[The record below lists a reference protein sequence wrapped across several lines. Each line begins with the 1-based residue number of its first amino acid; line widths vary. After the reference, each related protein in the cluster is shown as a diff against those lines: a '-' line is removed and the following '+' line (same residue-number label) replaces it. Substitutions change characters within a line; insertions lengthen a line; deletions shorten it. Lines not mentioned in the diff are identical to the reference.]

1 MKSTIKLLVVAA
13 AFVIAP
19 LLMGSARAQQRP
31 PGHGSMMT
39 EPWGMGPG
47 MMGGGMM
54 GGRMNNQPVSGDWGG
69 KVLSYSQADAYI
81 QYGNTHGIADRKTN
95 TVSFDGTAVT
105 IDLVA
110 VQESFP
116 AQTFELH
123 GLINPTLDVPRGA
136 TVKFNLLNM
145 DYGHNMEH
153 TVLVSATP
161 PPYPYMA
168 MMSTGPSIVPAMRE
182 LPWRSDTKIQS
193 AEYTASGTSFAANE
207 PGTYWYICPTP
218 EHAEKG
224 MYGKLIIR

>member
-1 MKSTIKLLVVAA
+1 
-13 AFVIAP
+13 
-19 LLMGSARAQQRP
+19 
-31 PGHGSMMT
+31 
-39 EPWGMGPG
+39 
-47 MMGGGMM
+47 
-54 GGRMNNQPVSGDWGG
+54 MNNQPVSGDWGG

-123 GLINPTLDVPRGA
+123 GLINPTLDVPHGA

-182 LPWRSDTKIQS
+182 LPWRSDTKIQKRRIHCLRDFLRGQRAGDLLVYLPDARARGEGHVRQVDYS
-193 AEYTASGTSFAANE
+193 LMVPLS
-207 PGTYWYICPTP
+207 
-218 EHAEKG
+218 
-224 MYGKLIIR
+224 LIAG